1 MKKIV
6 MTVLALLIA
15 LPVQG
20 RVKKNNKKAI
30 REIPKKMPKMPLSI
44 VAPTP

>member
-15 LPVQG
+15 VPIQG
-20 RVKKNNKKAI
+20 RVKKYNKKVV
-30 REIPKKMPKMPLSI
+30 REIPKKMPRVHEP
-44 VAPTP
+44 

>member
-6 MTVLALLIA
+6 MTVLALIIA

-20 RVKKNNKKAI
+20 RVKKNNKKAAI
-30 REIPKKMPKMPLSI
+30 NLFMYIVFIALSCHEW
-44 VAPTP
+44 